1 MLEVFFERAWLP
13 CAAGGHMLGI
23 TLVVVACTALSA
35 QSQQQPSCDCTRIV
49 DIRSLRAVS
58 ARSLAHS
65 VPKAARRELDKGLQ
79 AWRNGKTAEAIAHL
93 VEAATLDPDSV
104 EAQAD
109 LGVAY
114 AASGNL
120 SEALDRAERALALE
134 PKFHVLHENKAAV
147 LMMLNRL
154 EEAEEA
160 ARKALSMAPESIDAN
175 YTLGMA
181 LIMRGKLTAE
191 ALDSLKRAAT
201 KDDRARK
208 ALEWVQNYGG
218 HAGTVP

>member
-1 MLEVFFERAWLP
+1 MLR
-13 CAAGGHMLGI
+13 I
-23 TLVVVACTALSA
+23 TLVVVAFTALSA
-35 QSQQQPSCDCTRIV
+35 ERQQPACDCTRIV

-79 AWRNGKTAEAIAHL
+79 AWRNGKTAEAVAHL
-93 VEAATLDPDSV
+93 AQAAMLDPDSV

-114 AASGNL
+114 AASGDL
-120 SEALDRAERALALE
+120 LQALDHAERALALE

-154 EEAEEA
+154 DEAEQA
-160 ARKALSMAPESIDAN
+160 AREALNLAPESIDAN

-181 LIMRGKLTAE
+181 LIMRGELTPE

-208 ALEWVQNYGG
+208 ALVWVQNYGG
-218 HAGTVP
+218 HAATVP

>member
-1 MLEVFFERAWLP
+1 LKSFSSVLGYSAPQED
-13 CAAGGHMLGI
+13 HMLKI

-35 QSQQQPSCDCTRIV
+35 QNQQPAYEWPRIV

-58 ARSLAHS
+58 MQSLAHK
-65 VPKAARRELDKGLQ
+65 VPKAARKELDKGLQ
-79 AWRNGKTAEAIAHL
+79 AWLKGRSAEAVAHL
-93 VEAATLDPDSV
+93 AQAATLDPDSV

-114 AASGNL
+114 AALGNL
-120 SEALDRAERALALE
+120 SQALDRAERAIALE
-134 PKFHVLHENKAAV
+134 PRFHVLHENKAAV

-154 EEAEEA
+154 EEAEQA
-160 ARKALSMAPESIDAN
+160 ARKALSLSPESIDAN

-181 LIMRGKLTAE
+181 LIMRGKLTVE
-191 ALDSLKRAAT
+191 ALDSLERAAK

-208 ALEWVQNYGG
+208 ALESVQSY
-218 HAGTVP
+218 AGNAAAVP